1 MKSACFRPF
10 LVFGLAAAILLPL
23 QTSAHHSFASEFDIN
38 QPVDVTGAV
47 TVVEWTNPH
56 GRIRID
62 VEENGELVNYNFEL
76 PSPNQLTR
84 QGWSRND
91 LQPGDVVRI
100 TGSRAR
106 TRRTVG
112 RARGISRENG
122 EAVFGRGNAADGAGR
137 GGRGGRGAG
146 RGN

>member
-10 LVFGLAAAILLPL
+10 LACLGLAAAILLPL
-23 QTSAHHSFASEFDIN
+23 QISAHHSFASEFDIN

-122 EAVFGRGNAADGAGR
+122 EAVFGRGNAPADGR
-137 GGRGGRGAG
+137 GGRGRGAG